1 MVKLNALNEPSKLF
15 LIFRQ
20 NADKVVIANLDF
32 DACPR
37 TYGKKNNIKEGGLF
51 WKNDVVYI
59 LCYFCSLFSIYG
71 LTLVELMSL

>member
-51 WKNDVVYI
+51 
-59 LCYFCSLFSIYG
+59 
-71 LTLVELMSL
+71 

>member
-15 LIFRQ
+15 IIFRQ

-37 TYGKKNNIKEGGLF
+37 MEKKI
-51 WKNDVVYI
+51 I
-59 LCYFCSLFSIYG
+59 LKRVDCS
-71 LTLVELMSL
+71 ERMM